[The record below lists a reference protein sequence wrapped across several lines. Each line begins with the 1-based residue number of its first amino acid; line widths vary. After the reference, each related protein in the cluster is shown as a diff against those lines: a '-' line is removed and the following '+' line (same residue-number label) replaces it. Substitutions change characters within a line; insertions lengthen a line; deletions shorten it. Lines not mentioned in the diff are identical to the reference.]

1 MHGLLLGQCQPA
13 AVLVGGSNFYHF
25 SPLDWLCS
33 SPCVFPTNKP
43 MRTVLQ
49 LDRGFQNL
57 YPKKCHPRL
66 LTRGR
71 KTRPNCRV
79 KKNLL
84 ETVVV
89 SLVLD
94 CRASWKTK
102 HLQNKW
108 KLLNRR
114 EKYEHIQNVTEMF
127 EYKAITRL
135 NVSLILLVT
144 AWSQAVLFQILQII
158 I

>member
-1 MHGLLLGQCQPA
+1 MKQDQIA
-13 AVLVGGSNFYHF
+13 E
-25 SPLDWLCS
+25 
-33 SPCVFPTNKP
+33 
-43 MRTVLQ
+43 Q
-49 LDRGFQNL
+49 E
-57 YPKKCHPRL
+57 
-66 LTRGR
+66 
-71 KTRPNCRV
+71 
-79 KKNLL
+79 KNLL

-94 CRASWKTK
+94 CRASWKTE

-114 EKYEHIQNVTEMF
+114 EKYERIQNVTEIF